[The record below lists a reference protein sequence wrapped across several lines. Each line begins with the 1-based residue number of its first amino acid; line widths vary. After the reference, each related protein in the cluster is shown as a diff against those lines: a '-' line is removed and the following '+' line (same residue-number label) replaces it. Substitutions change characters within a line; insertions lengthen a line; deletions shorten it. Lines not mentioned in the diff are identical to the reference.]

1 MSPQSKRSRGGDG
14 NRGNGARPADVARAA
29 LRTMAELTGRRPE
42 SVLGIRKD
50 DDDGWIVTVEIVE
63 LSRIPTSTDLLGIY
77 AVRVDDDGE
86 LVGYERI
93 RRYVRGQA
101 GGDDQ

>member
-1 MSPQSKRSRGGDG
+1 
-14 NRGNGARPADVARAA
+14 
-29 LRTMAELTGRRPE
+29 MAELTGRRPE